1 MRYARP
7 EKKKTFSKKSKKL
20 LRSDTGP
27 GRPSK
32 VKVETARNRVRDDIA
47 AHTKPKRDAFLLTHE
62 QYFAPLLPENSYLA
76 KLHRARASVA
86 DQHAESAPYAVLT
99 KQPDGVEAN
108 MKPYQ
113 LDGLS
118 FLVHMHENGMSSI
131 LGDEM
136 GLGKTL
142 QTLALFQHLSENEPT
157 TGELRP
163 FLVVCPL
170 SVLSSW
176 ISEARKWVPGLNV
189 IRFHGPVS
197 ERAQIKADCMIQ
209 KARFEKGEQPDDRID
224 IVVTTYD
231 TFRSEDSWFKRSF
244 VWRYCVLDEGH
255 KIKNE
260 KSDVSSSLQGLS
272 AEYRLLLT
280 GTPLQNNLKEMW
292 ALLHWLFPEV
302 FTLDT
307 GDRFQKAF
315 DIGRGSVSTSFM
327 NEARR
332 LLELIMLRRMKNSPG
347 VNLGLPPKEEVLLYV
362 PLTPMQ
368 RFWYTRLLTK
378 ADSGTLDDL
387 FGGAKEKEA
396 QMLQQESNDEELKML
411 ERAGAAVDKTEDV
424 DTTDVWAESRA
435 IMQEAVQHE
444 EAEQTTGA
452 WKKLMNLVMQLRKVC
467 SHPYMLKGAAPLE
480 YEIDNHV
487 KNASGKFIVL
497 DKLLD
502 ELVIKQKKKVLIFSG
517 FTSML
522 DLVGELLA
530 LKGTTGYA
538 PPFRYARLD
547 GRTSRAQR
555 NLSIRLFNDK
565 SSDFKVMLLSTRAG
579 GLGINLTSAT
589 EAVFL
594 DEDWNPQMTLQA
606 EARAHRIGQTQKV
619 TIYKLCTSG
628 TVEEQMMGRI
638 RKKLYLSA
646 KVTESMRNIHS
657 TQSLDKK
664 RKADSLENESE
675 EAPHLD
681 TASLQSLLRRGAQTL
696 ARPEI
701 DVTEMLSWDWE
712 TTLEKCKDQP
722 LDALVADESGNAK
735 VDEQEWLSS
744 IEKVETAVFEGKKH
758 MKAIEQKM
766 EETANLSRNDRR
778 LGKNTT
784 VMIDG
789 FAISKESLNCADWE
803 AVPTLAGK
811 DPRLAEP
818 VREKKAKIDHQDFC
832 QTCWDGGELLTC
844 QRCPR
849 SYHRKCL
856 GRDPRTKSFGG
867 SFNCPQ
873 HECYDCGAK
882 TTDAGGLIFR
892 CRWCDK
898 GFCEDCLDFD
908 NANLIGDTLPEF
920 VMTGFGKVDQ
930 AYYIDCSDCT
940 QGWQENE
947 HTKNEAIKAK
957 ARYEAQYAAF
967 FGTGTDDTTPDT
979 LSEVDTPI
987 NATPPPTSKSSAK
1000 SSTKKARAK
1009 TVAPAP
1015 QTGRVKAIP
1024 GPQTAV
1030 PSPQTGRVK
1039 AVPGPQTALGKK
1051 QRVTLNGPS
1060 SSGLSSVPSDIA
1072 SPAPPSDQ
1080 KIRLKLNG
1088 PSSALPSSTP
1098 ELASS
1103 PRSAKKQRVA

>member
-1 MRYARP
+1 MSYAGP
-7 EKKKTFSKKSKKL
+7 EKKKQKPPAKKSKKL

-27 GRPSK
+27 GRPRK
-32 VKVETARNRVRDDIA
+32 VKAETARNRVREDIA
-47 AHTKPKRDAFLLTHE
+47 AHTKPRRDAFLLQHE
-62 QYFAPLLPENSYLA
+62 EYFESLLPDNSYLA
-76 KLHRARASVA
+76 KLQRARVSTTVPLP
-86 DQHAESAPYAVLT
+86 ESMPYTALT
-99 KQPDGVEAN
+99 KQPDGVKAN

-142 QTLALFQHLSENEPT
+142 QTLALFQYLRENDERM
-157 TGELRP
+157 GELRP

-189 IRFHGPVS
+189 LRFHGPMS
-197 ERAQIKADCMIQ
+197 ERAQIKADCMVQ

-280 GTPLQNNLKEMW
+280 GTPLQNNLREMW

-307 GDRFQKAF
+307 ADRFQKAF
-315 DIGRGSVSTSFM
+315 DIGKGNVSRSFM
-327 NEARR
+327 SDARG
-332 LLELIMLRRMKNSPG
+332 LLELIMLRRMKSSAG

-368 RFWYTRLLTK
+368 RFWYTRLLTR

-387 FGGAKEKEA
+387 FGDAKEKEA
-396 QMLQQESNDEELKML
+396 QMLKQEGDDQELKML
-411 ERAGAAVDKTEDV
+411 ERAGDAADKADEA
-424 DTTDVWAESRA
+424 DTTYVWAESRA

-467 SHPYMLKGAAPLE
+467 SHPYMLKGAAPPE
-480 YEIDNHV
+480 YEIDTHV
-487 KNASGKFIVL
+487 KEASGKFIVL

-502 ELVIKQKKKVLIFSG
+502 ELVLKQGKKVLIFSG
-517 FTSML
+517 FTAML
-522 DLVGELLA
+522 DLVGEFLA
-530 LKGTTGYA
+530 LKGVNGYT

-565 SSDFKVMLLSTRAG
+565 SSNFKVMLLSTRAG

-646 KVTESMRNIHS
+646 KITESMRNIHS
-657 TQSLDKK
+657 AQATDKK
-664 RKADSLENESE
+664 RKLESMADGND

-701 DVTEMLSWDWE
+701 NVTEMLSWDWR

-722 LDALVADESGNAK
+722 LDAIVVDESGEAK
-735 VDEQEWLSS
+735 VDEQAWLSS

-758 MKAIEQKM
+758 MRAVEQKIA
-766 EETANLSRNDRR
+766 ETTDLSRTERR

-789 FAISKESLNCADWE
+789 FAISKESLNCDMWE

-818 VREKKAKIDHQDFC
+818 VREKKAAIDHQDFC
-832 QTCWDGGELLTC
+832 QTCWDGGEIVLC
-844 QRCPR
+844 MRCPR
-849 SYHRKCL
+849 SYHRPCL
-856 GRDPRTKSFGG
+856 GKDVKSKSFGG
-867 SFNCPQ
+867 SFSCPQ
-873 HECYDCGAK
+873 HECRDCGAK
-882 TTDAGGLIFR
+882 TSDAGGLIFR
-892 CRWCDK
+892 CRWCDN
-898 GFCEDCLDFD
+898 GFCEDCLDWD
-908 NANLIGDTLPEF
+908 NTNLIGDTLPEF
-920 VMTGFGKVDQ
+920 VIIGFGRVDQ
-930 AYYIDCSDCT
+930 AYHIDCPHCT
-940 QGWQENE
+940 MQWKEDSHTRNE
-947 HTKNEAIKAK
+947 MIKAK

-967 FGTGTDDTTPDT
+967 VGTGDADQATPDT
-979 LSEVDTPI
+979 LSEVETPV
-987 NATPPPTSKSSAK
+987 NATPQPRSASKASAK
-1000 SSTKKARAK
+1000 K
-1009 TVAPAP
+1009 
-1015 QTGRVKAIP
+1015 
-1024 GPQTAV
+1024 
-1030 PSPQTGRVK
+1030 GRVK
-1039 AVPGPQTALGKK
+1039 AVPGPQTASGKN
-1051 QRVTLNGPS
+1051 QRLTLRDPS
-1060 SSGLSSVPSDIA
+1060 SSRLSSVPSDLT
-1072 SPAPPSDQ
+1072 SPAPGGAGN

-1088 PSSALPSSTP
+1088 SSSRLSTVPSEFA
-1098 ELASS
+1098 S
-1103 PRSAKKQRVA
+1103 PRSAKKQRVT